1 MKAGP
6 PEGSDSTETAATP
19 ASIVRAPTAAATQAL
34 GARLGRAMNVG
45 DVVALTGPLG
55 SGKTTF
61 AQGIA
66 VGLEVAPDRH
76 VASPTFALVN
86 EHPGR
91 VPFIHADFYRVNNP
105 AELGELGLE
114 EAYDR
119 AAAALEWAE
128 RFPSVLPRDHLQ
140 IVFST
145 DADGGRRLALTPT
158 GPRGSALCAALA
170 SADDAAGHGQARR

>member
-1 MKAGP
+1 MQP
-6 PEGSDSTETAATP
+6 VTADPSTP
-19 ASIVRAPTAAATQAL
+19 APPAPPANSAALTILIRAPDAAATQRIGAAL
-34 GARLGRAMNVG
+34 GAALAIG
-45 DVVALTGPLG
+45 DVVALIGPLG

-66 VGLEVAPDRH
+66 LGIGVPRDRH

-91 VPFIHADFYRVNNP
+91 VPFVHADLYRIKDH

-119 AAAALEWAE
+119 AAAALEWAD
-128 RFPSVLPRDHLQ
+128 RFPAVLPLDHLE
-140 IVFST
+140 ITFST
-145 DADGGRRLALTPT
+145 EPDGARQLAVRAN
-158 GPRGSALCAALA
+158 GPRGSALITALRA
-170 SADDAAGHGQARR
+170 